1 MRVKI
6 TKMVNY
12 AASMLLDDDDHGRL
26 GRWVQQ
32 EGKESLR
39 LSMGQWDIMNL
50 NLMSKLSRPK
60 RGGGSV

>member
-1 MRVKI
+1 MCVNI

-50 NLMSKLSRPK
+50 NLMSK
-60 RGGGSV
+60 

>member
-12 AASMLLDDDDHGRL
+12 AASMLLGEDDHGRL

-50 NLMSKLSRPK
+50 NLMSKLSRLK
-60 RGGGSV
+60 SNS